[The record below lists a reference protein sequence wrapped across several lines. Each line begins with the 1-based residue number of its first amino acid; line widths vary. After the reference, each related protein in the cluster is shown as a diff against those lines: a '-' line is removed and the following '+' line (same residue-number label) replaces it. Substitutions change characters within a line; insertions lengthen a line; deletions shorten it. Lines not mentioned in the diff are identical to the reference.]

1 MLNANLG
8 RFSAAS
14 ISQFLKPKRTE
25 GTGSR
30 IGKPAITRCKK
41 FTDLDFARALP
52 KIQISP
58 KLYNI
63 YREEQGGNEPGI
75 STCYKRFSFIHVIP
89 GWITAIFLYLEMKVP
104 TWEAWQCIAS
114 MTFDEVRVHHMFS
127 RIMNFLFVNCNVF

>member
-1 MLNANLG
+1 ML
-8 RFSAAS
+8 
-14 ISQFLKPKRTE
+14 KEKRSE

-30 IGKPAITRCKK
+30 VGKKAITRCKK

-114 MTFDEVRVHHMFS
+114 MTFDEVCAHHMFS
-127 RIMNFLFVNCNVF
+127 RIMNLLFVVFFHKKYHLCNISYIAT